1 MKRFFFVSVL
11 FAICGLVS
19 QAAASV
25 AITFSNSVSNVLSGF
40 ANSAGV
46 ATNGMLYGIVVDTG
60 GNGFNAGAYTAF
72 DPTLGGFL
80 STLGGATDDYFWS
93 AAGGNTNDTG
103 FTFDS
108 TLDALGDVFQEAG
121 GGVGG
126 PGTVLDIL
134 NVPFG
139 GLTGISTGD
148 AFQIIWFQSNT
159 ADAGDRYGMFSHV
172 SFVIPGDGATLNL
185 ESNFGTTDPIKPA
198 NLTIQAIPEP
208 SRAVLLGLG
217 VLGIVFRRRR
227 G

>member
-1 MKRFFFVSVL
+1 MKKSFSLATLLAVVWL
-11 FAICGLVS
+11 ALP
-19 QAAASV
+19 ATASV
-25 AITFSNSVSNVLSGF
+25 SIFFSNGTGNVLSGF

-46 ATNGMLYGIVVDTG
+46 ATDGMLYGIVVDTG

-93 AAGGNTNDTG
+93 AVGANSTPGGLTFDTTG
-103 FTFDS
+103 FS
-108 TLDALGDVFQEAG
+108 EAG

-126 PGTVLDIL
+126 PGSVDDIL
-134 NVPFG
+134 NIPFG
-139 GLTGISTGD
+139 GGTGIAAGNL
-148 AFQIIWFQSNT
+148 FQIIWFESST
-159 ADAGDRYGMFSHV
+159 ANAGDKYGLFSHV
-172 SFVIPGDGATLNL
+172 SFVMPSAGSCVDLNG
-185 ESNFGTTDPIKPA
+185 NFGTTDPIKPA